1 MDPGVGE
8 TLRDARLGQDIELVE
23 VERVTK
29 IRARFLRAI
38 EDEHWDVLPGRA
50 YARGFLRTYAEFLD
64 LDPDPLVKM
73 LDRALEP
80 AAEEAPPEPVVQ
92 HGTMP
97 RGLIDRLSPRLVAAL
112 GGGALIVLLVVLG
125 LTAGNDDDRAVP
137 SPLPAEEEPEEPP
150 DPEPEPEPE
159 QASVN
164 LTAVGTVWVCMVDG
178 RGEALVD
185 GETLTAGEERGPFEA
200 RRLLMTFGNGEI
212 ELTADDELFE
222 VPAAA
227 EPLGYEVTSDG
238 IQELDTA
245 ERPTCA

>member
-8 TLRDARLGQDIELVE
+8 TLRNARLAQGLELVD

-29 IRARFLRAI
+29 IRPRFLRAI

-64 LDPDPLVKM
+64 LDPDPLVEM
-73 LDRALEP
+73 LNRALEP
-80 AAEEAPPEPVVQ
+80 AADEVPPEPVVQ
-92 HGTMP
+92 HGTLP
-97 RGLIDRLSPRLVAAL
+97 SGLLGQLRPRLLAAL
-112 GGGALIVLLVVLG
+112 GGGALIILLVVLG
-125 LTAGNDDDRAVP
+125 LTAGNDNERAAP
-137 SPLPAEEEPEEPP
+137 SPPPAEEEPEEPTAP
-150 DPEPEPEPE
+150 EPGPEPER
-159 QASVN
+159 ASVG

-200 RRLLMTFGNGEI
+200 RRLLMTFGNGQI
-212 ELTADDELFE
+212 ELTTDDEPFE
-222 VPAAA
+222 VPLAA
-227 EPLGYEVTSDG
+227 EPLGYEVTPDG
-238 IQELDTA
+238 VQELDAA